1 MTVGNFIRYARTHAV
16 TTKSDAFALT
26 AKQDVGCTP
35 ARFLRQAP
43 ALSRPLERRR
53 FLRRKE
59 THHVYHHHDVASCE
73 VFPAQAFDHPA
84 SVDRLR
90 SIAGRTCDERLNVK
104 VIRSSP
110 PASEEIAM
118 QVQAPVIEMVG
129 FSQSFGQHRAVG
141 TLHLALIR
149 GLLGPRMQRARHW

>member
-1 MTVGNFIRYARTHAV
+1 MTVGNFIRYARTQAV

-43 ALSRPLERRR
+43 ALSRPLEHRR

-59 THHVYHHHDVASCE
+59 THHVYHHHDVAICE

-84 SVDRLR
+84 SVDRLLCPGVCR
-90 SIAGRTCDERLNVK
+90 SMAC
-104 VIRSSP
+104 
-110 PASEEIAM
+110 PASITSRHAWLW
-118 QVQAPVIEMVG
+118 PG
-129 FSQSFGQHRAVG
+129 S
-141 TLHLALIR
+141 THL
-149 GLLGPRMQRARHW
+149 PRCHVF